1 MPRPIAFYVY
11 IMTSRSR
18 VLYIGVTSH
27 LGCRVGE
34 HKARMEGSFTGRYR
48 VDRLVYCEVF
58 LSILGAIRR
67 EKQIKGWTRAR
78 KIGLV
83 ESANPEWDDL
93 SGRL

>member
-1 MPRPIAFYVY
+1 MAFYVY
-11 IMTSRSR
+11 MMASRSH

-27 LGCRVGE
+27 LVCRVAE

-58 LSILGAIRR
+58 SSILGAIRR

-78 KIGLV
+78 KIALI

-93 SGRL
+93 SCGL